1 MTSRF
6 NLVLTSALLKP
17 LLRDGPNP
25 QMWSLMLT
33 LCIRKHTSAGVS
45 EGDGVQHS
53 AVKEIKKEYYRRVHM
68 VLMTE

>member
-1 MTSRF
+1 MTLRF
-6 NLVLTSALLKP
+6 NLVLTSAQLKP
-17 LLRDGPNP
+17 LLRNGPNS

-33 LCIRKHTSAGVS
+33 LCIRKHIQVQVS
-45 EGDGVQHS
+45 EGDGIQHS

>member
-1 MTSRF
+1 VEPDVDT
-6 NLVLTSALLKP
+6 VHKETY
-17 LLRDGPNP
+17 
-25 QMWSLMLT
+25 
-33 LCIRKHTSAGVS
+33 TSAGVS